1 MGQFAQYNRA
11 IKLNTVNGLHS
22 RLKAMLYRYRGVS
35 SKYLNRYLAL
45 FTALEQAGRSVFHPE
60 IDSVRQMI
68 AKVNAIRHIRKLST
82 EAVLAF

>member
-45 FTALEQAGRSVFHPE
+45 FTVLEQAGRSVFHPE

-68 AKVNAIRHIRKLST
+68 AKVNAVRYVRQLST

>member
-45 FTALEQAGRSVFHPE
+45 FTVLEQAGHSVFHPKL
-60 IDSVRQMI
+60 ILSVR
-68 AKVNAIRHIRKLST
+68 
-82 EAVLAF
+82 

>member
-1 MGQFAQYNRA
+1 ME
-11 IKLNTVNGLHS
+11 TVNGLHS

-45 FTALEQAGRSVFHPE
+45 FTALEQGGHSVFHPE
-60 IDSVRQMI
+60 IDSVRQ
-68 AKVNAIRHIRKLST
+68 KLSSVNAVRRVRKLSA